1 MSLKDSDSAPL
12 SELHDFEDLLPEGE
26 GCEEASENESDEESN
41 SNVLV
46 EARPLRALSGRM
58 MFRPNRLDL

>member
-1 MSLKDSDSAPL
+1 MSLKDHDSAPL

-26 GCEEASENESDEESN
+26 DCEEASENESDEESN

-46 EARPLRALSGRM
+46 EARPLRTLSGRIE
-58 MFRPNRLDL
+58 FRPNRLDL